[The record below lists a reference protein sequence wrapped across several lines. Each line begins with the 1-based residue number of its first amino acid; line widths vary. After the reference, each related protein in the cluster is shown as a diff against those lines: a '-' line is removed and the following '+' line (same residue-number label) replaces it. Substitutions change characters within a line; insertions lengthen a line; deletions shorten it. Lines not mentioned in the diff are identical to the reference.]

1 MLAPCFVLHLSDKIE
16 WHQQYN
22 YQERVMIMV
31 FTQAELHTWQ
41 EKHPLLK
48 NILNLEPVFWQNPN
62 IRRTK
67 NLHSQSLTKEDMYEA
82 NALWERFSPF
92 LSHAFPE
99 TREAGGIIES
109 PLKKIPHM
117 KAALHDTYATSIT
130 GDLYLKC
137 DHDLAV
143 AGSIKARGGF
153 YEVLHYAESL
163 AQEAGLITKTDDY
176 AMFADPS
183 FRALFKNHSIGVG
196 STGNLGLS
204 IGIMSAKLGFSVSV
218 YVSADAKEWKK
229 TLLREKGVRVHEF
242 AGDFS
247 VAIRTGRKKTLA
259 DPNGYFIDD
268 EDSDLLFLG
277 YSTAALRLK
286 EQLEEKGVKV
296 DKDHPLMMYLPCG
309 VGGSPGG
316 IMFGMK
322 QIFGDDVH
330 CFFVEPTHSPAVLL
344 GLLTG
349 RMEKI
354 SVQDFG
360 LDNRTE
366 ADGLAVGRPSSFAT
380 EISDQLV
387 SGIYTIA
394 DDDLFQL
401 LAMLVDHEEIYV
413 EPSATAGLLGPGK
426 VTNSNYMKEKH
437 IDPKKVTH
445 IVWSTGGA
453 LVPEGDMEK
462 FYNRGK

>member
-1 MLAPCFVLHLSDKIE
+1 
-16 WHQQYN
+16 
-22 YQERVMIMV
+22 MV
-31 FTQAELHTWQ
+31 FTQAELDTWQ

-48 NILNLEPVFWQNPN
+48 SVINLEPVFWENPN
-62 IRRTK
+62 LIQTE
-67 NLHSQSLTKEDMYEA
+67 NLNSHPLTKEDIYEA
-82 NALWERFSPF
+82 NALWERFAPF
-92 LSHAFPE
+92 LADAFPE
-99 TREAGGIIES
+99 TREAGGVIES

-117 KAALHDTYATSIT
+117 QTALQHTYATPIA

-153 YEVLHYAESL
+153 YEVLHYAEAL
-163 AQEAGLITKTDDY
+163 AIKAGLLTKNDDY
-176 AMFADPS
+176 AMFSDPA
-183 FRALFKNHSIGVG
+183 FKELFNNYSIGVG

-218 YVSADAKEWKK
+218 YMSADAKEWKK
-229 TLLREKGVRVHEF
+229 SLLREKGVHVHEF

-247 VAIRTGRKKTLA
+247 EAMRTGRKKTLA

-268 EDSDLLFLG
+268 EDSELLFLG

-286 EQLEEKGVKV
+286 TQLDEQGIRV
-296 DKDHPLMMYLPCG
+296 DNEHPLMMYLPCG

-322 QIFGDDVH
+322 QIFGDAVH

-387 SGIYTIA
+387 SGVYTLA

-401 LAMLVDHEEIYV
+401 LAMLVDHEDMYV

-426 VTNSNYMKEKH
+426 VTHSDYMKKNQ
-437 IDPKKVTH
+437 INPKNVTH
-445 IVWSTGGA
+445 ITWSTGGA

-462 FYNRGK
+462 FYKRGKKER

>member
-1 MLAPCFVLHLSDKIE
+1 MK
-16 WHQQYN
+16 
-22 YQERVMIMV
+22 RVIIIV
-31 FTQAELHTWQ
+31 FTQTELHTWQ

-48 NILNLEPVFWQNPN
+48 HIINIEPVFWQNPN
-62 IRRTK
+62 FTRME
-67 NLHSQSLTKEDMYEA
+67 NLRSQSLTKQDIYEA
-82 NALWERFSPF
+82 NALWERFAPF
-92 LSHAFPE
+92 LANAFPE
-99 TREAGGIIES
+99 TRKAGGMIES
-109 PLKKIPHM
+109 PLRKIPDM
-117 KAALHDTYATSIT
+117 KEGLQDTFSTVIE

-137 DHDLAV
+137 DHDLAI

-163 AQEAGLITKTDDY
+163 AIKAGLITKNDDY
-176 AMFADPS
+176 AMFADPT
-183 FRALFKNHSIGVG
+183 FKELFNKYSIGVG

-218 YVSADAKEWKK
+218 YMSADAKEWKK
-229 TLLREKGVRVHEF
+229 SLLREKGVHVHEF

-247 VAIRTGRKKTLA
+247 EAIRTGRKKTLA
-259 DPNGYFIDD
+259 NPNSYFIDD
-268 EDSDLLFLG
+268 EDSEHLFLG

-286 EQLEEKGVKV
+286 TQLEEQRIKV
-296 DKDHPLMMYLPCG
+296 DKNHPLMMYLPCG

-322 QIFGDDVH
+322 QIFGDAVH

-349 RMEKI
+349 RMDQV

-380 EISDQLV
+380 EISDELV
-387 SGIYTIA
+387 SGVYTIE

-401 LAMLVDHEEIYV
+401 LAMLVDREDMYV
-413 EPSATAGLLGPGK
+413 EPSATAGLLGPGN
-426 VTNSNYMKEKH
+426 VTNSNYMQENHINPKH
-437 IDPKKVTH
+437 VTH
-445 IVWSTGGA
+445 ISWSTGGA
-453 LVPEGDMEK
+453 LVPEEDREL
-462 FYNRGK
+462 FYNRGKNRR

>member
-1 MLAPCFVLHLSDKIE
+1 
-16 WHQQYN
+16 
-22 YQERVMIMV
+22 
-31 FTQAELHTWQ
+31 
-41 EKHPLLK
+41 
-48 NILNLEPVFWQNPN
+48 
-62 IRRTK
+62 
-67 NLHSQSLTKEDMYEA
+67 
-82 NALWERFSPF
+82 
-92 LSHAFPE
+92 
-99 TREAGGIIES
+99 
-109 PLKKIPHM
+109 
-117 KAALHDTYATSIT
+117 
-130 GDLYLKC
+130 
-137 DHDLAV
+137 
-143 AGSIKARGGF
+143 
-153 YEVLHYAESL
+153 
-163 AQEAGLITKTDDY
+163 
-176 AMFADPS
+176 
-183 FRALFKNHSIGVG
+183 
-196 STGNLGLS
+196 
-204 IGIMSAKLGFSVSV
+204 
-218 YVSADAKEWKK
+218 
-229 TLLREKGVRVHEF
+229 
-242 AGDFS
+242 
-247 VAIRTGRKKTLA
+247 
-259 DPNGYFIDD
+259 
-268 EDSDLLFLG
+268 
-277 YSTAALRLK
+277 
-286 EQLEEKGVKV
+286 
-296 DKDHPLMMYLPCG
+296 MMYLPCG

-437 IDPKKVTH
+437 IRSEERRV
-445 IVWSTGGA
+445 
-453 LVPEGDMEK
+453 
-462 FYNRGK
+462 GKESRSR